1 MFPSAPPRA
10 TYTKNPGLDTQL
22 TVRGKHASSY
32 EYNFAAALDSFGM
45 GYLFQVDYMGGRKL
59 LGGLVLDFL
68 VFTRPLPTPVWING
82 EYWHQGGRTN
92 VDFLQQTALLQL
104 FGGRIAP
111 AKIYW
116 GKDVGTYDDARRT
129 VRRDIL

>member
-1 MFPSAPPRA
+1 MFPQAPVRA
-10 TYTKNPGLDTQL
+10 KYTANPGIDTAP

-32 EYNFAAALDSFGM
+32 EVNFAAALDFFGL

-68 VFTRPLPTPVWING
+68 VFTTPLNTPVWING
-82 EYWHQGGRTN
+82 EYWHRGNTDK
-92 VDFLQQTALLQL
+92 DFLQQTALLQL

-116 GKDVGTYDDARRT
+116 GKDVGTFDDARRT
-129 VRRDIL
+129 VRKDIL